1 MPTYFSKW
9 LGSSFIN
16 NIGQILTTHFLFL
29 LTSSNPTYYAQ
40 GKGKVESTTK
50 VIGTLM
56 TKLIIEKHNYWEKYL
71 NIIMHA
77 Y

>member
-16 NIGQILTTHFLFL
+16 NTIQNLTTHFLSL
-29 LTSSNPTYYAQ
+29 HTSSNTTYYAQ
-40 GKGKVESTTK
+40 GKGKVEYTTK

-56 TKLIIEKHNYWEKYL
+56 TKLVIEKHN
-71 NIIMHA
+71 
-77 Y
+77 